1 MLENCALVIKKNG
14 KWSEMS
20 IFTIPGELAVFAKSL
35 IGMWSIIVALSWF
48 VCLRQVLKSFGRSDP
63 DSLLPLY

>member
-1 MLENCALVIKKNG
+1 
-14 KWSEMS
+14 MS

-35 IGMWSIIVALSWF
+35 IGMWSIIVALSWS